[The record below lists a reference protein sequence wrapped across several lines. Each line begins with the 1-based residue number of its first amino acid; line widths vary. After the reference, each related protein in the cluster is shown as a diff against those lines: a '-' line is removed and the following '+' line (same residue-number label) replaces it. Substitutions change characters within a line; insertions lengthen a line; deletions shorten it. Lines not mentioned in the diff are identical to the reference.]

1 MLNTPIEVCGGVK
14 KMTPLPCTVLM
25 QGLMNKLKKIKIKIQ
40 MQLFQTIR
48 NTLEIIAK
56 SYFCVEVGSWVQILA
71 RVIEYINIF
80 VL

>member
-1 MLNTPIEVCGGVK
+1 
-14 KMTPLPCTVLM
+14 
-25 QGLMNKLKKIKIKIQ
+25 

-56 SYFCVEVGSWVQILA
+56 SYFCVVVGSWVQILS

-80 VL
+80 VLWKTLKNEPHNSLQIYHARQ